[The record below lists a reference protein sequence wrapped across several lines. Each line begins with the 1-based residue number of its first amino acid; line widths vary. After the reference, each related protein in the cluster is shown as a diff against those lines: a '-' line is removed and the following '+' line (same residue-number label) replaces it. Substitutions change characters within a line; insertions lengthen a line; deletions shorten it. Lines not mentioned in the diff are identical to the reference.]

1 MNIFYEDKMKIT
13 DEIDILDEATL
24 DLINAVIENGG
35 KAIEQKRMQEIAEAM
50 YRAFFLKDLN

>member
-1 MNIFYEDKMKIT
+1 MKIT